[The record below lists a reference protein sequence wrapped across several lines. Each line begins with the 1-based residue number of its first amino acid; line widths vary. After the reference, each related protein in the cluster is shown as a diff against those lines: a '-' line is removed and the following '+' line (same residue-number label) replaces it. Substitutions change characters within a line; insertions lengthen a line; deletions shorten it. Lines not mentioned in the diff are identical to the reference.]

1 MTQKNGTDVLY
12 RHLVMK
18 TLTRGFS
25 LRGASN
31 GWGTDPANQIRGYRN
46 EVRLHGLQGLQ
57 PAFCFC
63 SRGFNRRS
71 PNGRMRP
78 SLSRRPA
85 EVAFR

>member
-57 PAFCFC
+57 PAAA
-63 SRGFNRRS
+63 GFVS
-71 PNGRMRP
+71 
-78 SLSRRPA
+78 
-85 EVAFR
+85 VAAVSTAAPPTVGCAPV